1 MFRNKSLIP
10 VVALVVTLLTLSA
23 CCNEKPS
30 NTSNEN
36 ATVESIMTRFSIRK
50 YTDQPVDSEQLNTL
64 MACAINAPSAMNK
77 QPWEVRVVTNP
88 EFLAGVSEIYK
99 EQAKATNDEAMLK
112 TINEADFKNIY
123 KSAPAVVFIAVE
135 QGASYGEY
143 GCGLLSENIMIAA
156 NSMGLGTCCLGA
168 PVRFMKNTPEVAP
181 YLAQLD
187 FSEGYELLVA
197 IALGHPAQ
205 EGSPK
210 PRDKKK
216 VRFIK

>member
-1 MFRNKSLIP
+1 MFQKKSLTP
-10 VVALVVTLLTLSA
+10 VVALVVALLTLSA
-23 CCNEKPS
+23 CCNDKSS

-36 ATVESIMTRFSIRK
+36 ATVESIMTRLSIRK
-50 YTDQPVDSEQLNTL
+50 YTEQNVDPEQLNTL

-88 EFLAGVSEIYK
+88 DFLTGVSQIYK
-99 EQAKATNDEAMLK
+99 EQAQATDNESMLK
-112 TINEADFKNIY
+112 TVNEVGFKNIY

-143 GCGLLSENIMIAA
+143 GCGLLSENIMVAA

-181 YLAQLD
+181 YLAQLG

-197 IALGHPAQ
+197 IAVGHPAQ
-205 EGSPK
+205 EGAPK

-216 VRFIK
+216 VSFIR